1 MLKALLVFLIFS
13 ATYSKLEDE
22 TKKSF
27 TITGFERFVTACD
40 FGTGSE
46 KFKFIIN
53 GNFDQ
58 DPVVSEN
65 FEINLASPVNTK
77 ATWIP
82 RAKDYGFDCY
92 IDLTSTSLTASTLS
106 IDPTVPTQDYYEFP
120 NWNEFFTA
128 HSIDLTCN
136 DFTTTTIT
144 KEKVESNY
152 NYKLAGTWVVDNYFY
167 NIVDQE
173 FTLTLDN
180 EAHTEANCKYLKDT
194 PREITCTT
202 TEDVTFKFKDAYP
215 KFGDKWYYKLVG
227 YEGEQPDTTD
237 EPTPT
242 ETPVT
247 SEPQPQPTDHSR
259 SRFLGLSGLMLML
272 SALLI

>member
-1 MLKALLVFLIFS
+1 M
-13 ATYSKLEDE
+13 
-22 TKKSF
+22 
-27 TITGFERFVTACD
+27 
-40 FGTGSE
+40 
-46 KFKFIIN
+46 
-53 GNFDQ
+53 
-58 DPVVSEN
+58 
-65 FEINLASPVNTK
+65 
-77 ATWIP
+77 
-82 RAKDYGFDCY
+82 
-92 IDLTSTSLTASTLS
+92 TASTLS

-152 NYKLAGTWVVDNYFY
+152 NYKLEGTWVQDNYFY
-167 NIVDQE
+167 NILDQE

-180 EAHTEANCKYLKDT
+180 EAQTVANCKYLKDT
-194 PREITCTT
+194 PKEITCTT

-227 YEGEQPDTTD
+227 YEEEQPDTTDVHTD

-247 SEPQPQPTDHSR
+247 SEPQPDTTDVHTDEPTPTQAPQPTDHSR
-259 SRFLGLSGLMLML
+259 SKFLELSGLMLML